1 MMRIFGYLVLLA
13 IIGYGI
19 WPYYTV
25 YQLDKAIV
33 QPSTAPLAELL
44 DLPAIRANYKQRVTA
59 GVKDV
64 LPGNTSDPH
73 GVMTWIGEN
82 LTRLGDAAL
91 DQVITP
97 EWAQRTLRDAI
108 NEATKQTPAYLLA
121 AMDFAFFE
129 SHNRF
134 LIRIGDLGQGAT
146 HIRLSFIGGKW
157 KITDIITSVTAIN

>member
-1 MMRIFGYLVLLA
+1 MRIFGYLVLLA

>member
-1 MMRIFGYLVLLA
+1 MMRILSYLILLA
-13 IIGYGI
+13 LIGYGV

-33 QPSTAPLAELL
+33 QPATEPLAELL

-59 GVKDV
+59 GVKDA
-64 LPGNTSDPH
+64 LPENAPDPH
-73 GVMTWIGEN
+73 GVMSWIGQN

-97 EWAQRTLRDAI
+97 EWAQRTLRDAVT
-108 NEATKQTPAYLLA
+108 ESTKQTPAYLLA

-146 HIRLSFIGGKW
+146 HIRLSLIGGQW